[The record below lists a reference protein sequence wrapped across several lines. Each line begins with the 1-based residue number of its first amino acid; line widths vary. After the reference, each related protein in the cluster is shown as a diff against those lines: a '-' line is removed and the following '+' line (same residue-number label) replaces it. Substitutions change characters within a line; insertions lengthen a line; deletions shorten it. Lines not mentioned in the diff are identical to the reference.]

1 MSLTPSREH
10 YIKTIYRLSAGNH
23 GVQIT
28 EIADQLEVSKASV
41 CTAMRTLQEDHYI
54 YRGGKRLVYLTEEG
68 TKQARRLTGKYE
80 TIKCFL
86 MEVLQIDGETAAA
99 DACAME
105 HVLSPETLRSIHD
118 LINRQRETEPPAENG
133 NLTRR

>member
-10 YIKTIYRLSAGNH
+10 YIKTIYMLSAGTQ

-28 EIADQLEVSKASV
+28 EIADQLAVSKASV
-41 CTAMRTLQEDHYI
+41 CTAMNALQEGHYI
-54 YRGGKRLVYLTEEG
+54 YRGSKRLVFLTEEG
-68 TKQARRLTGKYE
+68 IRHARSLTGKYE

-86 MEVLQIDGETAAA
+86 MEVLQMDRETAAE

-105 HVLSPETLRSIHD
+105 HVLSPETLRSMHD
-118 LINRQRETEPPAENG
+118 LIKQQREAEQPQE
-133 NLTRR
+133 LETLP